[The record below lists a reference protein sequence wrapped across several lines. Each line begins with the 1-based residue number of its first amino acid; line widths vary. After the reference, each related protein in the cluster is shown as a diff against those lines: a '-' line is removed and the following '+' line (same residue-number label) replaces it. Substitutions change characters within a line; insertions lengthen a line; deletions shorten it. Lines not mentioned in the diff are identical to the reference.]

1 MVIFGPKNIFELS
14 LIELA
19 GRTTDLFKLYKSGLI
34 LVETGPSISKC
45 RKITTKSNLS
55 EPHYFSMKGRA
66 RTCDNQKVNSRAVL
80 RIRKKIEKDFLNAY
94 VGVVERR

>member
-45 RKITTKSNLS
+45 RKITTKSY
-55 EPHYFSMKGRA
+55 E
-66 RTCDNQKVNSRAVL
+66 
-80 RIRKKIEKDFLNAY
+80 RKYEKEGHAL
-94 VGVVERR
+94 VTIKK